1 MRKWEVRWKMKIT
14 RKLSH
19 DELFNKF
26 KEINTDVDIVN
37 WQPLIA
43 DECRSYAKSNQPII
57 RVDLKDGNW
66 LRVYVAKES
75 SEINWY

>member
-1 MRKWEVRWKMKIT
+1 MKILK
-14 RKLSH
+14 KLSH

-26 KEINTDVDIVN
+26 KEINTGVDIVN

-43 DECRSYAKSNQPII
+43 DECRSYAKEGQPII

-66 LRVYVAKES
+66 LRVYISKEYN
-75 SEINWY
+75 EINWY

>member
-1 MRKWEVRWKMKIT
+1 MKVV

-19 DELFNKF
+19 EELFSKF
-26 KEINTDVDIVN
+26 KEINDSVEILN

-43 DECRSYAKSNQPII
+43 DECRSYAKPNQPII
-57 RVDLKDGNW
+57 RVDLKGGNW

-75 SEINWY
+75 NEINWY